1 MSETT
6 RKVQLKPNY
15 DSIAWQWMRYSAI
28 LLIPLAWGHI
38 LIQDVLVGVHQI
50 SLDYV
55 AQRWAFWGWRA
66 YDFLLLAFA
75 FAHGVNQRRIFLLG
89 KLRIER
95 FLDVTDIGAANIVPV
110 NEGVHVAELQLDGG
124 AHVVETHHLGEGID
138 DFQSPVEPS
147 PMVVG
152 HFQHEKVFENIAIDH
167 GWFTQAC
174 G

>member
-75 FAHGVNQRRIFLLG
+75 FAHGVNGLRQILSDYITNAKWRSIISWMLLVFWLVISLVG
-89 KLRIER
+89 AVAI
-95 FLDVTDIGAANIVPV
+95 IG
-110 NEGVHVAELQLDGG
+110 GVRM
-124 AHVVETHHLGEGID
+124 
-138 DFQSPVEPS
+138 P
-147 PMVVG
+147 
-152 HFQHEKVFENIAIDH
+152 
-167 GWFTQAC
+167 
-174 G
+174 

>member
-75 FAHGVNQRRIFLLG
+75 FAHGVNGLRQILSDYITNAKWRSIISWLL
-89 KLRIER
+89 LVFWLVIS
-95 FLDVTDIGAANIVPV
+95 LIGAVAIIG
-110 NEGVHVAELQLDGG
+110 GVRM
-124 AHVVETHHLGEGID
+124 
-138 DFQSPVEPS
+138 P
-147 PMVVG
+147 
-152 HFQHEKVFENIAIDH
+152 
-167 GWFTQAC
+167 
-174 G
+174 

>member
-75 FAHGVNQRRIFLLG
+75 FAHGVNGLRQILSDYITNAKWRSIISWLLLVFWLVVSLVG
-89 KLRIER
+89 AVAI
-95 FLDVTDIGAANIVPV
+95 IG
-110 NEGVHVAELQLDGG
+110 GVRM
-124 AHVVETHHLGEGID
+124 
-138 DFQSPVEPS
+138 P
-147 PMVVG
+147 
-152 HFQHEKVFENIAIDH
+152 
-167 GWFTQAC
+167 
-174 G
+174 